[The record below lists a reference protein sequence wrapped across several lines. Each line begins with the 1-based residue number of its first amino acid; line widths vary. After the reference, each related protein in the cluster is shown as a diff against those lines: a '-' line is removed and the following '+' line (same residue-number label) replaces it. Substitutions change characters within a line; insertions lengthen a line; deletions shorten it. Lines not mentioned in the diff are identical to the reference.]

1 MDTKS
6 SAKLAEMAYEIGNT
20 ARKEDRNKMYG
31 VVDQHLENEKINY
44 KVVPEHSNRN
54 ITTYVD
60 KANPKNI
67 HISHKGTALQ
77 SHTGGRDLMA
87 DISIALG
94 MGGDN
99 KHIKKRRKQTDRILD
114 KMNPDSLTMSSHSL
128 GGFTQNHTIA
138 KSKKVR
144 DKLLQADTFNAG
156 ANPFSA
162 KSKKVRDKLLQA
174 DTFNAG
180 ANPFSSNDLDLSK
193 NAKKELKGVPIT
205 HHRTRNDVVSKGL
218 KDILPFGD
226 LKEYKLRP
234 TQYEKE
240 HDNIFEKGINEKK
253 EKLKDKNALEKMSFG
268 SKALYAHHLHHFSDR
283 VLDPV
288 EKNKKKKSKKLK
300 GHSKFSV

>member
-156 ANPFSA
+156 ANPFS
-162 KSKKVRDKLLQA
+162 
-174 DTFNAG
+174 
-180 ANPFSSNDLDLSK
+180 SNDLDLSK

>member
-31 VVDQHLENEKINY
+31 VVDQHLESEKINY

-99 KHIKKRRKQTDRILD
+99 KHIKKRRKQTDRILNM
-114 KMNPDSLTMSSHSL
+114 MNPDSLTMSSHSL

-156 ANPFSA
+156 ANPFS
-162 KSKKVRDKLLQA
+162 
-174 DTFNAG
+174 
-180 ANPFSSNDLDLSK
+180 SNDLELSK